1 MHSALNLIS
10 KVSFMI
16 GSLAPFVPS
25 RPEVVQRMLEVSQVG
40 TQDVVF
46 DLGCG
51 DGRIILSAVR
61 DFKAKKAIGY
71 EVRSDLCRQVV
82 KDIANQN
89 LQNRAILVNGDLMN
103 ADISEATVITLYLTT
118 SGNERLKPKLSSE
131 TKKGT
136 RIVSHDFEIK
146 GWNPSIKKNFQGHT
160 IYLYVVPEAFQ
171 PIAD

>member
-1 MHSALNLIS
+1 
-10 KVSFMI
+10 MI

-25 RPEVVQRMLEVSQVG
+25 RPEVVQRMLEISQVG
-40 TQDVVF
+40 TQDVVL

-82 KDIANQN
+82 TDIANQN
-89 LQNRAILVNGDLMN
+89 LQNRVILVNGDLMN

-131 TKKGT
+131 TNKGT

-171 PIAD
+171 PVAD